1 MRRFLVSLFFLALAV
16 GLAGCA
22 ANRYSAEFASSPN
35 APYTLGS
42 GDRVRVIVFGQDS
55 LSNSYAVDG
64 SGNIFMP
71 LIGIVPAQGKTI
83 EGLSRAIDAKLRNG
97 YLRDPQVSVEVE
109 AYRPFF
115 ILGEVTTPGQYPYIN
130 GMTAEK
136 AVAVNRM
143 EARRLGR
150 GVAPMDRGE
159 GVQWRAVADSKQPS
173 LAGVFRLR
181 HRDLVMLHPGPLFG
195 GVAHPHTV
203 CQRHNRAVDG
213 GRERLCLLLNHAG
226 LDLWRY
232 RHPRRRLPVGRLRVR
247 RPLNQVHRRD

>member
-1 MRRFLVSLFFLALAV
+1 MRRFLVSLVFLALAV

-22 ANRYSAEFASSPN
+22 ANRYSAEFAASPD

-83 EGLSRAIDAKLRNG
+83 EGLSRAIEAKLRNG
-97 YLRDPQVSVEVE
+97 YLRDPRVSVEVE

-136 AVAVNRM
+136 AVAVAGGFTPRGYKGSVDLT
-143 EARRLGR
+143 RVIDGR
-150 GVAPMDRGE
+150 PITGQVPLTQIVR
-159 GVQWRAVADSKQPS
+159 
-173 LAGVFRLR
+173 
-181 HRDLVMLHPGPLFG
+181 PGDTI
-195 GVAHPHTV
+195 VV
-203 CQRHNRAVDG
+203 
-213 GRERLCLLLNHAG
+213 RER
-226 LDLWRY
+226 Y
-232 RHPRRRLPVGRLRVR
+232 F
-247 RPLNQVHRRD
+247 